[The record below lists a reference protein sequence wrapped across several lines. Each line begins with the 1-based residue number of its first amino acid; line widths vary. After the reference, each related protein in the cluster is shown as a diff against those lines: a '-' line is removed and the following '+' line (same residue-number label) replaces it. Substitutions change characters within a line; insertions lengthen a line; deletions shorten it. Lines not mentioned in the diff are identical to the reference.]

1 MSEWIPIANGIRQ
14 GDPLSMVIYIIYNTD
29 LVDVS
34 QGHPNKLML
43 AFIDDTAF
51 ITIGKLTEEIHGM
64 LQDMLERA
72 GGGFKWSQNHNLKFE
87 TNKFAL
93 IDFS

>member
-1 MSEWIPIANGIRQ
+1 
-14 GDPLSMVIYIIYNTD
+14 MVIYIIYNAD

-34 QGHPNKLML
+34 QGNPNEVTL
-43 AFIDDTAF
+43 AFINDTAF
-51 ITIGKLTEEIHGM
+51 ITIGKSTEETHGM

-72 GGGFKWSQNHNLKFE
+72 GGGFEWSQNHNLKFK